1 MTSSEP
7 EDTQIR
13 SAHQQRMARLASD
26 KQRILKQPP
35 EKALDEIL
43 DHPQAT
49 ALVHSMAEEDMY
61 FLVHETGAEDAME
74 LLSLASNRQWEYLLD
89 LEIWNR
95 DRINTQAL
103 GHWMSLLSRADPP
116 RFHHWAASEKYDLL
130 EYYLHEALEIRIP
143 EENEDPGDFPD
154 GFFTHDGVF
163 YVRIQ
168 EGFLNAIEDEDDR
181 EERQQ
186 LIHQLLRHLADEDL
200 QTYQATLLR
209 SVNVMEAESQ
219 EEALRFR
226 NVRLAE
232 KGFLPFEE
240 AVGVYAP
247 MRPES
252 VRKRPARTP
261 DTASDADFNL
271 PVPVQHSSM
280 LSDSGIFGTALWQ
293 IKSGQ
298 LVYELQVEFAALCNQ
313 VIAADQQP
321 VRQREELGH
330 VVEKVSAYLGLG
342 LHRLAGTQKPP
353 APGQSA
359 EVLSNYSLADIFRTG
374 YALAVDLRNRAR
386 KWKGDAWY
394 AHRRLALSFWG
405 ERLVGFVGGLLLTR
419 PKFFDNYQTG
429 RMYREFETMQD
440 IETAEAAL
448 NEITA
453 FDHLLSCMEINTHY
467 LPKRYFITHENLLL
481 TLWAKD
487 RLGQPR
493 IPLPIP
499 ANAFLP
505 FFSQLWEQGTKTP
518 RIRDSAKSDF
528 LQWLSAQ
535 SGISGHDISVRMEAA
550 LENLFSRIAEEYG
563 HVCPADLDPRFVHLF
578 ILEKTE
584 NQ

>member
-1 MTSSEP
+1 MASSEP

-13 SAHQQRMARLASD
+13 RAHQQRMARLAAD
-26 KQRILKQPP
+26 KQRILMQPP

-61 FLVHETGAEDAME
+61 FLVHEIGTEDAME

-116 RFHHWAASEKYDLL
+116 RFHQWTASEKYDLL
-130 EYYLHEALEIRIP
+130 EYYLHEALEIRLP
-143 EENEDPGDFPD
+143 EENEDPSDYPD

-163 YVRIQ
+163 YVCIH

-181 EERQQ
+181 EQRQQ
-186 LIHQLLRHLADEDL
+186 LIHQLLRHIADEDL

-261 DTASDADFNL
+261 DTASDADFKL
-271 PVPVQHSSM
+271 PVPVQHSFM
-280 LSDSGIFGTALWQ
+280 LSDNGIFGAALWQ
-293 IKSGQ
+293 IKSSQ
-298 LVYELQVEFAALCNQ
+298 FVYELQVEFAALCNQ

-321 VRQREELGH
+321 VRQREELGP

-342 LHRLAGTQKPP
+342 LH
-353 APGQSA
+353 
-359 EVLSNYSLADIFRTG
+359 
-374 YALAVDLRNRAR
+374 
-386 KWKGDAWY
+386 
-394 AHRRLALSFWG
+394 
-405 ERLVGFVGGLLLTR
+405 
-419 PKFFDNYQTG
+419 
-429 RMYREFETMQD
+429 
-440 IETAEAAL
+440 
-448 NEITA
+448 
-453 FDHLLSCMEINTHY
+453 
-467 LPKRYFITHENLLL
+467 
-481 TLWAKD
+481 
-487 RLGQPR
+487 
-493 IPLPIP
+493 
-499 ANAFLP
+499 
-505 FFSQLWEQGTKTP
+505 
-518 RIRDSAKSDF
+518 
-528 LQWLSAQ
+528 
-535 SGISGHDISVRMEAA
+535 
-550 LENLFSRIAEEYG
+550 
-563 HVCPADLDPRFVHLF
+563 
-578 ILEKTE
+578 
-584 NQ
+584 